1 MGLILTVMVPILTVN
16 RPDFK
21 GSCLDRNGCNPDC
34 MVPILT
40 GMGLNLTLFVPVW
53 TGRGEIL
60 TVCNG
65 SCPDWNG
72 MISVLTE
79 MDLALTIG
87 T

>member
-1 MGLILTVMVPILTVN
+1 
-16 RPDFK
+16 
-21 GSCLDRNGCNPDC
+21 

-53 TGRGEIL
+53 TGRGVIL

-65 SCPDWNG
+65 SCPDWSG

-79 MDLALTIG
+79 MDLALTILDLVL
-87 T
+87 TA